1 VVYFGNILIETPRF
15 MSLHPQLDRLEAFVH
30 YQVKVA
36 NITEHMF
43 SIRMHVNMPS
53 VDDTGQDDA
62 SEIVKNTLVVRLPA
76 WIPGSYMLRDFAK
89 NLHAIKSPTPD
100 ILIER
105 IDKQSWRISHSDN
118 MSLNEFILEY
128 EVYANDLSVR
138 SAFIDDQ
145 YAFFNGTSVFLSVDS
160 FESCKYSCE
169 LDTSAY
175 TNKSNDKSK
184 SSGFGLAS
192 SLLQRAMPNQ
202 SSDSNKPTSEIYR
215 CDDYYEIIDHP
226 VLFGHF
232 NKHCFSVDGY
242 VFHLVFSGDHK
253 LDFEKLEKDLRPI
266 IAHHLALF
274 PEFPC
279 DEYWFIT
286 LVCDQGFGGLEHI
299 ASTVLQYNRFDL
311 PLISLASKQT
321 DTNRLTT
328 KTTADAANA
337 STPAKLDKAYQ
348 QFLSLCSHEL
358 FHTWHVKQIKPAVMY
373 RPDLSKEVYTEQM
386 WIYEGFTSFYDD
398 LALARSKVISA
409 QAYVQVLNENF
420 TRLLKT
426 PGRSKQSVAESSFEA
441 WSKFYKQDAG
451 SINHIVSYYNKG
463 MVVALCLD
471 ILLRQ
476 ESGDKVCLDDVM
488 RALWSDYGKPKIG
501 TQNDVISEV
510 CKKHFDI
517 DVSRFIHMATQTT
530 MDLPLPTLL
539 SSIGLRMNL
548 RPSVNMQDKGGR
560 VNLALPP
567 FDIGANFSTCKMG
580 KDNFLRV
587 NNVQSTRAASLAGLQ
602 ANDLIIAVDGWQAD
616 EAKFFSILSQGEE
629 NSCLA
634 LHVLRDGRLLQ
645 LEFTRYAAINDTC
658 DLFVIDKDR
667 FTKWLGLA

>member
-1 VVYFGNILIETPRF
+1 
-15 MSLHPQLDRLEAFVH
+15 MSLHLQLDRLETFVH
-30 YQVKVA
+30 YQVKIA

-43 SIRMHVNMPS
+43 SISMHVNLPNAQNS
-53 VDDTGQDDA
+53 SLNNSPDKLD
-62 SEIVKNTLVVRLPA
+62 NNLVVRLPA

-89 NLHAIKSPTPD
+89 NLHALKSPTSG
-100 ILIER
+100 IQIER

-118 MSLNEFILEY
+118 TSLNEFTLEY

-145 YAFFNGTSVFLSVDS
+145 YAFFNGTSVFLSVDN
-160 FESCKYSCE
+160 FESCKHSCE
-169 LDTSAY
+169 LDVTAY
-175 TNKSNDKSK
+175 TDFHHREYQ
-184 SSGFGLAS
+184 SSGFGIAS

-202 SSDSNKPTSEIYR
+202 SSDSNKPTSQIYR

-226 VLFGHF
+226 VLLGHF
-232 NKHCFSVDGY
+232 NKHSFSVDGY
-242 VFHLVFSGDHK
+242 VFHLVFSGEHS
-253 LDFEKLEKDLRPI
+253 LDFAKLEDDLRPI

-274 PEFPC
+274 SEFPC
-279 DEYWFIT
+279 KEYWFIT

-311 PLISLASKQT
+311 PLVSLASKQT
-321 DTNRLTT
+321 DNNRLATQTT
-328 KTTADAANA
+328 TDTANSTTP
-337 STPAKLDKAYQ
+337 TKLNKAYQ

-358 FHTWHVKQIKPAVMY
+358 FHTWHVKQIKPAVMHK
-373 RPDLSKEVYTEQM
+373 PDLSKEVYTEQM

-476 ESGDKVCLDDVM
+476 ESSDKVCLDDVM

-539 SSIGLRMNL
+539 NSIGLRMNL

-567 FDIGANFSTCKMG
+567 FDIGANFSACNMG
-580 KDNFLRV
+580 KDTFLRV

-629 NSCLA
+629 NTCLT

-658 DLFVIDKDR
+658 DLFVMDKDK